1 MALGTIINGVK
12 LQAVQETL
20 DAIKTEPELAKCN
33 FRITNRWISG
43 GHNHVTVRD
52 FYGAKREI
60 EHIQAFDL
68 EEDEPQ
74 LLAGTDQGPNP
85 VEYLLTAL
93 SGCLTSSMV
102 YHAALRGIQIN
113 SLECDVDGDIDL
125 RGFLDVSDSVRNGYT
140 QIRVRFR
147 IDTEEKNL
155 QRLMDL
161 CELSPIYD
169 TILNGTDIDIQ
180 MERK

>member
-12 LQAVQETL
+12 LQSVQETL

-52 FYGAKREI
+52 FYGAKQEI
-60 EHIQAFDL
+60 EHLQAFDL
-68 EEDEPQ
+68 DEDEPAM
-74 LLAGTDQGPNP
+74 LAGTDQGPNP
-85 VEYLLTAL
+85 VEYLLTSL
-93 SGCLTSSMV
+93 SGCLTSTMV

-125 RGFLDVSDSVRNGYT
+125 QGFLGVTKAVRNGYSN
-140 QIRVRFR
+140 IRVRFR
-147 IDTEEKNL
+147 VDTEEENL
-155 QRLMDL
+155 DKLKALAKQ
-161 CELSPIYD
+161 SPMYD
-169 TILNGTDIDIQ
+169 TIVNGTNIDIRL
-180 MERK
+180 ERK